1 MQGNDC
7 NKCQDSVTFWARE
20 EIVIRIGHTEGLFGW
35 LAGKVFPDLSA
46 ITTVSLLLII
56 YCHPLLQLVF
66 RIYVLFYSWE
76 KKAFLIIERHLV
88 MKFEPFPIMMI
99 VFSPCYCL
107 LLIYILSS
115 LENMGSAKLPL
126 PVQKETHQLLSCNFS
141 FFQRVFKL
149 NHPQDLIL
157 LCSAHSFPFSFLL
170 LFLLVWPME
179 CQQM

>member
-1 MQGNDC
+1 M
-7 NKCQDSVTFWARE
+7 
-20 EIVIRIGHTEGLFGW
+20 IVINARIVLLFGAGRRLW
-35 LAGKVFPDLSA
+35 LELGILRAFLGGWQSISWPECYYNSFPL
-46 ITTVSLLLII
+46 INNLLLPIAI
-56 YCHPLLQLVF
+56 VGFLYLYFILQLK
-66 RIYVLFYSWE
+66 

-179 CQQM
+179 C